1 MDQSLK
7 SDAGKPR
14 YTLLPMKL
22 LDAVTAVREYG
33 LRKYKDS
40 GSWKEVDPNRY
51 RDALW
56 RHLVAYTEAPGS
68 IDEESGLPHMFHVAC
83 NAAFLIELEWD
94 K

>member
-1 MDQSLK
+1 MDQNLK
-7 SDAGKPR
+7 ADAGKPR

-22 LDAVTAVREYG
+22 LDAVTAVRENG
-33 LRKYKDS
+33 LKKYEDS
-40 GSWKEVDPNRY
+40 ENWKEVEPNRY

-56 RHLVAYTEAPGS
+56 RHLVAYTEEPGS
-68 IDEESGLPHMFHVAC
+68 IDAESGLPHMFHVAC